1 MAQYNIQYH
10 AALVAVS
17 DTAIL
22 FFLIQVRAQIEIE
35 LVTPPQPATSHNGSS
50 SKVGE
55 LGARYHPPTFE
66 GTRADN

>member
-35 LVTPPQPATSHNGSS
+35 LVTPPQPALRTNITCLPSP
-50 SKVGE
+50 
-55 LGARYHPPTFE
+55 ARTVPVP
-66 GTRADN
+66 